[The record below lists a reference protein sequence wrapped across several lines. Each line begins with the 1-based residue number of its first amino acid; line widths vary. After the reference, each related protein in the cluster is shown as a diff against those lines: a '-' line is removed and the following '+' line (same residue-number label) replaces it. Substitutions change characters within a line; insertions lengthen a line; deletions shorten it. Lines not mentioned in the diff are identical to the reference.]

1 MARTAAAVR
10 AGGGLSPVARISRP
24 FLRYLAV
31 GAVATAAHYLLL
43 AGLVEQG
50 GWPAPPAA
58 AAGAVLGA
66 QLAFVGNRRFTFGH
80 AGPWWP
86 AWMRFQLTALLGAA
100 TSAGMVALGTRVGL
114 HYLLAQVAATGVAM
128 VLTYVINKRWSFGG

>member
-1 MARTAAAVR
+1 M
-10 AGGGLSPVARISRP
+10 SRP

-43 AGLVEQG
+43 AWLVERG
-50 GWPAPPAA
+50 HWPAPLAA

-80 AGPWWP
+80 AGPWLP
-86 AWMRFQLTALLGAA
+86 AWWRFQLTALLGAA
-100 TSAGMVALGTRVGL
+100 TSAGVVALGTRLGL
-114 HYLLAQVAATGVAM
+114 HYLPAQAAATLLAM
-128 VLTYVINKRWSFGG
+128 LLTYAVNKRWSFG

>member
-1 MARTAAAVR
+1 MSAAA
-10 AGGGLSPVARISRP
+10 RP

-43 AGLVEQG
+43 AWLVERA
-50 GWPAPPAA
+50 GWPAPLAA

-80 AGPWWP
+80 AGPWRP
-86 AWMRFQLTALLGAA
+86 AWLRFQITALLGAA
-100 TSAGMVALGTRVGL
+100 TSATVVALGTRAGL
-114 HYLLAQVAATGVAM
+114 HYLLAQMAATGVAM
-128 VLTYVINKRWSFGG
+128 VLTYVVNKRWSFG